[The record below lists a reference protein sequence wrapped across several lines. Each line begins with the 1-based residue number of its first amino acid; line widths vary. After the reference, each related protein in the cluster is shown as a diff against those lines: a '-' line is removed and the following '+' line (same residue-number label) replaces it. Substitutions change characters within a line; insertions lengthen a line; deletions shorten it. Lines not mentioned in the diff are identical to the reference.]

1 MNKRKRV
8 WRKLTHRYRLVIL
21 DEDAY
26 QEKFAVKLNRV
37 NVFLIVGFGSLSLIA
52 CTTLLI
58 AFTPLKAYIPGYV
71 VDTTAQ
77 RARLEELTHRADSI
91 EGVMKAR
98 GVYLRNIESVLK
110 GEVHAAPVDSLVYS
124 DTVVR
129 LPDSAFVPTRKDS
142 AFRSQ
147 IEQALRYDLTGV
159 PKKVGSA
166 VLFAPVKG
174 IVTDTFNIAQKHFA
188 VDIAGALNDPVKAAA
203 DGTIVFAGWTADTGN
218 TIVLQH
224 ARNVVTVYKH
234 NAVLYKKE
242 GDRVRAGAVIAAIG
256 NSGELSSGPH
266 LHFEI
271 WIKGQPADPLQYI
284 DF

>member
-8 WRKLTHRYRLVIL
+8 WRKLIHRYRLVIL
-21 DEDAY
+21 DADAY
-26 QEKFAVKLNRV
+26 QEKFTVKLNRV

-52 CTTLLI
+52 LTTLLI

-71 VDTTAQ
+71 VDTTAR

-91 EGVMKAR
+91 EGVMKASAF
-98 GVYLRNIESVLK
+98 YFRNIESILK
-110 GEVHAAPVDSLVYS
+110 GDIHAVPVDSLAHS

-147 IEQALRYDLTGV
+147 IEQELRYDLTGA
-159 PKKVGSA
+159 PKKVESV

-271 WIKGQPADPLQYI
+271 WIKGQPVDPLQYI